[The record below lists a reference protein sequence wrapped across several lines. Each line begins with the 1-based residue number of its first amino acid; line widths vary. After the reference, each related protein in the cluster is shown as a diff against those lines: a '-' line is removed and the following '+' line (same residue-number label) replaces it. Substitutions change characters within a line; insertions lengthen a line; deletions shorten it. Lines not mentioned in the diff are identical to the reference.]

1 MSVTVDKLGKALQ
14 KRLKI
19 AHDEAGQISQRV
31 MNYFGFENFIVDNA
45 LDQPDR
51 QLFYRLHD
59 AGLLRTSWE
68 TILLLSGKHWRI
80 FYWELNESDLDRVLT
95 EVEELGSEPLY
106 NSLPDEYWGKPEAT
120 HTHT

>member
-1 MSVTVDKLGKALQ
+1 MSVTIDKLSKALQ

-19 AHDEAGQISQRV
+19 GQDESSQISQRV

-59 AGLLRTSWE
+59 AALLRTSWE

-80 FYWELNESDLDRVLT
+80 FYWELNESDLERVLT
-95 EVEELGSEPLY
+95 EVEEFGHEPLY
-106 NSLPDEYWGKPEAT
+106 NSLPDEYWGRPEET

>member
-1 MSVTVDKLGKALQ
+1 MSVTLDKLSKALQ
-14 KRLKI
+14 KRLKVGG
-19 AHDEAGQISQRV
+19 DEASHLSEQV
-31 MNYFGFENFIVDNA
+31 LNYFGFENFIVDNA

-80 FYWELNESDLDRVLT
+80 FYWELNESDLNSILNGT
-95 EVEELGSEPLY
+95 EESVNEPLY
-106 NSLPDEYWGKPEAT
+106 NSLPEEYWGRPEESSD
-120 HTHT
+120 

>member
-1 MSVTVDKLGKALQ
+1 
-14 KRLKI
+14 
-19 AHDEAGQISQRV
+19 

-45 LDQPDR
+45 LDQLDR

-80 FYWELNESDLDRVLT
+80 FYWELNEGDLDRVIT
-95 EVEELGSEPLY
+95 ESEESGQEPIY
-106 NSLPDEYWGKPEAT
+106 NSLPDEYWGRPET
-120 HTHT
+120 TND

>member
-1 MSVTVDKLGKALQ
+1 MSVTIDKLSKALQ

-19 AHDEAGQISQRV
+19 GQDESSQISQRV

-59 AGLLRTSWE
+59 AALLRTSWE

-80 FYWELNESDLDRVLT
+80 FYWELNESDLERVFT
-95 EVEELGSEPLY
+95 EVEELGHEPLY
-106 NSLPDEYWGKPEAT
+106 NSLPDEYWGRPEET

>member
-1 MSVTVDKLGKALQ
+1 MSVTIDKLSRAIR
-14 KRLKI
+14 KRLKLGPE
-19 AHDEAGQISQRV
+19 EAGQLSQRV

-80 FYWELNESDLDRVLT
+80 FYWELNEGDLERIIRET
-95 EVEELGSEPLY
+95 EATMQEPLY
-106 NSLPDEYWGKPEAT
+106 NSLPDDYWGRPQES
-120 HTHT
+120 HG

>member
-1 MSVTVDKLGKALQ
+1 MSVTIDKLGKALER
-14 KRLKI
+14 RLKI
-19 AHDEAGQISQRV
+19 GHDEADRISQQV

-45 LDQPDR
+45 LDQLDR

-80 FYWELNESDLDRVLT
+80 FYWELNEGDLDRVIT
-95 EVEELGSEPLY
+95 ESEESGQEPIY
-106 NSLPDEYWGKPEAT
+106 NSLPDEYWGRPET
-120 HTHT
+120 TND

>member
-1 MSVTVDKLGKALQ
+1 MSVTVDKLSKAIQ
-14 KRLKI
+14 KRLRVGGE
-19 AHDEAGQISQRV
+19 EAGLLSEKV
-31 MNYFGFENFIVDNA
+31 LNYFGFENFIVDNA

-80 FYWELNESDLDRVLT
+80 FYWELNEGDLDHILDET
-95 EVEELGSEPLY
+95 EASNMEPLY
-106 NSLPDEYWGKPEAT
+106 NSLPEEYWGRPEIS
-120 HTHT
+120 HD